1 MKITSQMNYAGNL
14 TESIAEVVELEKA
27 GLDSIWIAEA
37 YGFDAA
43 SLMGW

>member
-1 MKITSQMNYAGNL
+1 MKITSQMNYAGNF
-14 TESIAEVVELEKA
+14 TESLAEVGELEKA

-43 SLMGW
+43 RLKGW